1 MRVSVNPSCFFRG
14 LPLKEALAR
23 IEGFGFSLF
32 ELWRIGQ
39 AQFDELSACLR
50 PGGPRLAA
58 FCPQSFTLNDE
69 ALHEGYLASL
79 REAVLQAKAL
89 NAPALITQVGEDTGA
104 PRAQQRAAIKNGLR
118 RAAAL
123 LEPEGLTLL
132 IEPLNSKKDHPGTF
146 LTDSLEGFDLVR
158 EADSSAIRLLFD
170 VYHQLHMGE
179 DALARIRGHLDCI
192 GHFHLAGFPAR
203 DDRLFEGYD
212 HRALLEFLASSGTR
226 APVGLEL
233 FPRGE
238 KEGEVLLRELAAY
251 L

>member
-1 MRVSVNPSCFFRG
+1 MRVSVNPSCFFHG

-32 ELWRIGQ
+32 ELWRI
-39 AQFDELSACLR
+39 DETQLGEIEACLG
-50 PGGPRLAA
+50 PGKPRLAA
-58 FCPQSFTLNDE
+58 FCPQLFTLNDE
-69 ALHEGYLASL
+69 ARHEDYLSSL
-79 REAVLQAKAL
+79 RKAILQAKTL
-89 NAPALITQVGEDTGA
+89 HAPALITQVGEDSGA
-104 PRAQQRAAIKNGLR
+104 PRKQQHAAVAKGLR

-146 LTDSLEGFDLVR
+146 LTDPLEGFDLVR
-158 EADSSAIRLLFD
+158 EAGSPAVALLFD

-179 DALARIRGHLDCI
+179 DVLSRIRGHLPLI

-212 HRALLEFLASSGTR
+212 HRALLEFLAASGTQ
-226 APVGLEL
+226 APIGLEL
-233 FPRGE
+233 FPRSEAQGE
-238 KEGEVLLRELAAY
+238 ALLREMAAY